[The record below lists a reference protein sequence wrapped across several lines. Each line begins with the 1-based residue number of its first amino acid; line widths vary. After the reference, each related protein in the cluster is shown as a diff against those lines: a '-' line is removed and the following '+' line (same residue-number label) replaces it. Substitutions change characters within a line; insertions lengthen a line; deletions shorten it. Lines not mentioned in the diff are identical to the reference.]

1 MRRKFG
7 KLVHDIA
14 EILHDM
20 RLKIPRLRLRRD
32 GVRYSRVILND
43 KEPVH
48 TAPPKTVSSKSTDKA
63 ARKLRLYLK

>member
-1 MRRKFG
+1 MRRKLG
-7 KLVHDIA
+7 ELVHDIA

-32 GVRYSRVILND
+32 GVRYTRVVLND

-48 TAPPKTVSSKSTDKA
+48 TAPPKTVS
-63 ARKLRLYLK
+63 